1 MKKVKP
7 FATEVEL
14 CAAFLAALPAGWT
27 AYNETAAWDILLV
40 RDADGFQ
47 IGIQAKLKLN
57 AHVIA
62 QCLEEY
68 GAWAADRA
76 GPDCR
81 AVLVPDGQ
89 VGFESIARYIGFTII
104 RVQPACD
111 IGSRWE
117 RKPSFRPGLLGEP
130 VSDREWHEW
139 MPAKRHKLPQ
149 YVPDV
154 PAGAPAPVQ
163 LTPWKIKALKLMV
176 LAETRGF
183 ITRHDFKHLALDH
196 RPFISAEGWL
206 RPTGVRGQYQ
216 VHHPAPQS
224 LKAQH
229 PRVYE
234 EIKADAASWMPKVGV

>member
-1 MKKVKP
+1 MKKPKL
-7 FATEVEL
+7 FATEVDL
-14 CAAFLAALPAGWT
+14 CAAFLAALPAGWI
-27 AYNETAAWDILLV
+27 AYAETAGWDILLV
-40 RDADGFQ
+40 RDADGLQ

-62 QCLEEY
+62 QCLEES

-81 AVLVPDGQ
+81 AVLVSEGQ
-89 VGFESIARYIGFTII
+89 TGFESITRYIGFTII
-104 RVQPACD
+104 RARSASEFGPSW
-111 IGSRWE
+111 G
-117 RKPSFRPGLLGEP
+117 RKPSFQPGLLGEP

-154 PAGAPAPVQ
+154 PAGASAPVR
-163 LTPWKIKALKLMV
+163 LTPWKIKALKLMI

-206 RPTGVRGQYQ
+206 RPTEVRGQYR
-216 VHHPAPQS
+216 VHHPAPHS
-224 LKAQH
+224 LKDQH

-234 EIKADAASWMPKVGV
+234 EIKAYAPNWMPKVMA